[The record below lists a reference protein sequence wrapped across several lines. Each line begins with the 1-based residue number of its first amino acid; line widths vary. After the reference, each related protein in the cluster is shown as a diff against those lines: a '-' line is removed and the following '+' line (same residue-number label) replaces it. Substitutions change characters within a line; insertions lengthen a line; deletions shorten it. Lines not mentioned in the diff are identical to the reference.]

1 MLRGPAAE
9 VVACTQYALEADMV
23 GLYDVFT
30 PPAAHAVYLRLGF
43 ADAYV
48 YHYRVMLPAS
58 A

>member
-1 MLRGPAAE
+1 
-9 VVACTQYALEADMV
+9 MV